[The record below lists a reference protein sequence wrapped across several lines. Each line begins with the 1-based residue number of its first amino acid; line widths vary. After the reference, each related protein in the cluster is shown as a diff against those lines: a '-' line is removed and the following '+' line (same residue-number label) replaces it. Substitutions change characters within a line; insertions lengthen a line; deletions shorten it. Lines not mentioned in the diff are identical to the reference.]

1 MVATDALCFMPWIAA
16 EYGLRLGEDY
26 QVRPSCFTGVGDK
39 EDINKEVCWTQYGTR
54 CNFSYVD
61 PDTGEQWD
69 RCRVW
74 TQEGIAFNVHQ
85 CRDENVRYCISISLL
100 ISPFYHYSMWQWS
113 G

>member
-1 MVATDALCFMPWIAA
+1 MLAGLNPLVATNAICFMPWIAA
-16 EYGLRLGEDY
+16 EYGLRLAEDY

-85 CRDENVRYCISISLL
+85 CRDENVRYCI
-100 ISPFYHYSMWQWS
+100 
-113 G
+113 